1 MPPPL
6 NDRENRTVRIAV
18 VAVAIYLV
26 LFFGLRVWRRLEATR
41 SGYQQL
47 VTDAL
52 RVRREIQ
59 AYEDRI
65 SLALKLKENFRMDPG
80 KLSKISLVAE
90 ASAAIQQAARN
101 GGVQIGPVRESP
113 ARTSATELTSVQ
125 LEGVGPVPA
134 VMTLLHR
141 LETVGFPLI
150 VDSVQINPEPSRPG
164 MLKLSLTIVIL
175 DFDQW
180 KNGGPA

>member
-1 MPPPL
+1 MPAL
-6 NDRENRTVRIAV
+6 NDREKRTVRIAT

-26 LFFGLRVWRRLEATR
+26 LFFGFRLWRRLEATR

-47 VTDAL
+47 VNDAL
-52 RVRREIQ
+52 KVRREIQ
-59 AYEDRI
+59 TYEDKI
-65 SLALKLKENFRMDPG
+65 SLALKLKENFRMNPA
-80 KLSKISLVAE
+80 KLSKASLVAE
-90 ASAAIQQAARN
+90 ASAAIQKAAGM

-113 ARTSATELTSVQ
+113 ARTSATELTSMQ

-134 VMTLLHR
+134 VMMFLHR

-150 VDSVQINPEPSRPG
+150 VDSVQINPEPTRPG
-164 MLKLSLTIVIL
+164 MLKLRLTIVIL

-180 KNGGPA
+180 KIGGPA

>member
-1 MPPPL
+1 
-6 NDRENRTVRIAV
+6 
-18 VAVAIYLV
+18 
-26 LFFGLRVWRRLEATR
+26 
-41 SGYQQL
+41 
-47 VTDAL
+47 
-52 RVRREIQ
+52 
-59 AYEDRI
+59 
-65 SLALKLKENFRMDPG
+65 MDPG
-80 KLSKISLVAE
+80 KLSKASLVAE
-90 ASAAIQQAARN
+90 ASAAIQKAARN

-113 ARTSATELTSVQ
+113 ARTSATELTSMQ

-164 MLKLSLTIVIL
+164 TLKLSLTIVIL